1 MRLRG
6 KAFNEG
12 YAMSYRGNGNGSLG
26 FWLRIVYDS
35 GRLNPILARAAAGL
49 GALSPLMALANPTG
63 GQVVGGSATI
73 NTPNANATVVNQT
86 SQNAAINWQ
95 QFSVGADQYVQYIQP
110 NSSAIVL
117 NRVIGSNPSS
127 IFGNITANGQVFL
140 INPNGILFA
149 PGASL
154 DVAGLVASTQD
165 ISTADFMAGRY
176 NFTKAAGAPD
186 ATVINQGTLSA
197 NSGYVVLA
205 GDYVENDGVI
215 QAQSGRVVLAAGNS
229 ATLTL
234 NGNQLISYTVDSATL
249 ARLAGVS
256 NTGQITADG
265 GAVVMTGD
273 VANALTATAVNN
285 SGFVAAHSIKS
296 QGGVIELL
304 ATGGD
309 LVNSGTLDASATQAG
324 VAGGTIVVHGGG
336 KTALM
341 PTSVI
346 TTAGDGAHGGFID
359 LSGHDLAIRGNVT
372 SGKDGMLLLDPST
385 INIVNGSA

>member
-95 QFSVGADQYVQYIQP
+95 QFSVGANQYVQFIQP
-110 NSSAIVL
+110 NSSAVVL
-117 NRVIGSNPSS
+117 NRVVGSNPSS

-176 NFTKAAGAPD
+176 QFLKGSGAID
-186 ATVINQGTLSA
+186 ASVINQGSISTTP
-197 NSGYVVLA
+197 NGYVVLA

-215 QAQSGRVVLAAGNS
+215 QAQSGRVLLAAGGGT
-229 ATLTL
+229 TLTL
-234 NGNQLISYTVDSATL
+234 DQTNGLIAYSIDSATL
-249 ARLAGVS
+249 ARLAGVKNAGEIS
-256 NTGQITADG
+256 AAG
-265 GAVVMTGD
+265 GAVVMTAD

-285 SGFVAAHSIKS
+285 SGFVSARSIQS
-296 QGGVIELL
+296 RDGVIVLA

-309 LVNSGTLDASATQAG
+309 IENSGTLDASASQAG
-324 VAGGTIVVHGGG
+324 VAGGTIIIRGDKHTDLEPTSMIDASGDAARGGFVEVSGHGLTLRGQTNLGHGG
-336 KTALM
+336 
-341 PTSVI
+341 S
-346 TTAGDGAHGGFID
+346 
-359 LSGHDLAIRGNVT
+359 
-372 SGKDGMLLLDPST
+372 LLLDPA
-385 INIVNGSA
+385 NLKIVT